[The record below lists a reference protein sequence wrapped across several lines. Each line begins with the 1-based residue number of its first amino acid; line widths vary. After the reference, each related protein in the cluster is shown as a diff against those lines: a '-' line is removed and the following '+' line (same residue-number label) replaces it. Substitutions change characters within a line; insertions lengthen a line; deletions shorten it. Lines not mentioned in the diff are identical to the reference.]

1 MAVGVGDILISLLV
15 AGLFSIFVAG
25 AALSRKGEFAGGTA
39 GGLIGGHVALL
50 IATAVVLWVFYKDML
65 LANIL
70 TIQIVLTCLA
80 LFLALSAVQ
89 IAYIQQI
96 SA

>member
-1 MAVGVGDILISLLV
+1 MAVGVGDVIISLLV

-25 AALSRKGEFAGGTA
+25 AALSRKGEFVGGTA

-50 IATAVVLWVFYKDML
+50 VATAVVLWVFYKDML
-65 LANIL
+65 RANIY

-80 LFLALSAVQ
+80 LFFAICAVQ

-96 SA
+96 AA